1 MGGVEFEG
9 TINPPVAE
17 QWLEHMKRVF
27 EQLECNNAAKFKYAI
42 SLLQKDAYDWWVS
55 VPNAKAK
62 PLVLTWDDFVKAFQY
77 QQKFLKL
84 SCYAG
89 GIIDD
94 ERDKYRR
101 FEEGLN
107 GSIRKSVAILQ
118 LEDFSKLVSAAL
130 TWERI
135 DKEEAS
141 RRENKFRT
149 GNSDYGG
156 PSKKGKFDYSK
167 TESAQNT
174 PSYGQGKTYTP
185 TCAQCGKNHY
195 GACRRAS
202 GACFNCG
209 SLDHKVKDFPNPNP
223 FSSTHTEGSIQKPVT
238 TSSQANGGAKPRNMQ
253 AMGSGGANQG
263 SGSRGTARVYATRQK
278 NDQDGPDVV
287 VGQFHLFG
295 ISVVTLFDHGSSHSY
310 VCSSLAIPDT
320 VKSVRLD
327 FDVLVTSSL
336 GHHAVVNRIYRDCP
350 FMIQNLVF
358 PVDLLE
364 MTFQDYDI
372 IVGMD
377 WLHRHH
383 ALDYYRL
390 KQSIHDLGSP
400 SLEDI
405 PTVCD
410 FPDVFPDVLPGLP
423 PEREIEFPID
433 ISLWGDP
440 VLFVKKKDGT
450 LRLCIDYRQLNKL
463 RVMEQD
469 VSKTAF
475 RTRYGH
481 YEFLIMPFG
490 LTNAPVEFMDLMIRD
505 WQLYAKLSKCEFWL
519 SEVAFL
525 GHIVSVEGVKVDPSK
540 IQAIVEWKPPKNPT
554 EIISFLGLAGYYRRF
569 VKGFSIITSL
579 LTKLLGKDAK
589 FVWDDK
595 CQEIFEKLKSL
606 LTQALILSFSPEGKD
621 YVIYSDASHR
631 GLG

>member
-167 TESAQNT
+167 TESAQKS
-174 PSYGQGKTYTP
+174 SYHK
-185 TCAQCGKNHY
+185 
-195 GACRRAS
+195 RAS

-209 SLDHKVKDFPNPNP
+209 CLDHKVKDFPNPNP

-253 AMGSGGANQG
+253 AMGSGGAN
-263 SGSRGTARVYATRQK
+263 
-278 NDQDGPDVV
+278 
-287 VGQFHLFG
+287 
-295 ISVVTLFDHGSSHSY
+295 
-310 VCSSLAIPDT
+310 
-320 VKSVRLD
+320 
-327 FDVLVTSSL
+327 
-336 GHHAVVNRIYRDCP
+336 
-350 FMIQNLVF
+350 
-358 PVDLLE
+358 
-364 MTFQDYDI
+364 
-372 IVGMD
+372 
-377 WLHRHH
+377 
-383 ALDYYRL
+383 
-390 KQSIHDLGSP
+390 
-400 SLEDI
+400 
-405 PTVCD
+405 
-410 FPDVFPDVLPGLP
+410 
-423 PEREIEFPID
+423 
-433 ISLWGDP
+433 
-440 VLFVKKKDGT
+440 
-450 LRLCIDYRQLNKL
+450 
-463 RVMEQD
+463 
-469 VSKTAF
+469 
-475 RTRYGH
+475 
-481 YEFLIMPFG
+481 
-490 LTNAPVEFMDLMIRD
+490 
-505 WQLYAKLSKCEFWL
+505 
-519 SEVAFL
+519 
-525 GHIVSVEGVKVDPSK
+525 
-540 IQAIVEWKPPKNPT
+540 
-554 EIISFLGLAGYYRRF
+554 
-569 VKGFSIITSL
+569 
-579 LTKLLGKDAK
+579 
-589 FVWDDK
+589 
-595 CQEIFEKLKSL
+595 
-606 LTQALILSFSPEGKD
+606 
-621 YVIYSDASHR
+621 
-631 GLG
+631 